1 MARKIY
7 TIEEL
12 AEIASLYHEL
22 PVFRKEQHKAYDA
35 IRGRGL
41 IDKLCAHMKRG
52 RPKPWTVEE
61 LAAIASQY
69 HELPVFRKEQPKA
82 YDAIG
87 ERGLRDKLCGHMKR
101 EQAKH
106 YTYEELKAIADQYHE
121 MSTFLAE
128 QHKAYDAIHRRGLLD
143 ELCGHM
149 KRKVV
154 TRTVEELADIA
165 SGYDNLALFKAEQK
179 SIYSSI
185 VQRGLIDKLCIH
197 MKRYYRPDYTD
208 EELAELA
215 SGYDDLKKFRK
226 EQRYPYFAI
235 VRHGKIDEFCG
246 HMKRFFHPDYT
257 DEELKDIASKYKTKE
272 EFRKNDGGAYQAA
285 IRHGIFDDVCSHM
298 EELHRPKGFYS
309 KGYCHVIALQYKTR
323 GEFEKGNRYAYSAA
337 HNEGW
342 LDDICRHMKVAGNL
356 KRRLIYVYTFTDGYA
371 YVGLTDN
378 VKRRKNEHLHKY
390 DHKKISPVYL
400 HYQKTGASYEYKEL
414 TDWLD
419 AETAAKVEDD
429 YIKQYKADGWK
440 MLNRV
445 KGGALGATAGSNM
458 TAKEIHA
465 IVSRYKCVEDFRD
478 NEPKVYGHLCRKQ
491 EFSKYC
497 SELKRRKKQPGYWT
511 LEKAITVIPECET
524 REIFNKRYCQAY
536 RIVKATRLLAEY
548 YPTKPKP
555 KCKWTLEACAN
566 AARYCKTKVEF
577 RREYHRAYERL
588 RKEGLLDELFEDKP
602 IKPKRKKE

>member
-1 MARKIY
+1 MGKKIKPY
-7 TIEEL
+7 TEEEL
-12 AEIASLYHEL
+12 AEISSRYTKLKE
-22 PVFRKEQHKAYDA
+22 FREQEPKAYD
-35 IRGRGL
+35 IIVKRGL
-41 IDKLCAHMKRG
+41 LDKLCG
-52 RPKPWTVEE
+52 RMERSQPKPYTIEE

-69 HELPVFRKEQPKA
+69 HELPVFRKEQYKA
-82 YDAIG
+82 YDAIR
-87 ERGLRDKLCGHMKR
+87 ERGLIDKLCAHMKR
-101 EQAKH
+101 GQAKH

-149 KRKVV
+149 KRKVE

-185 VQRGLIDKLCIH
+185 VQRGLIDKLCVH

-215 SGYDDLKKFRK
+215 SGYDDLNKFRK

-257 DEELKDIASKYKTKE
+257 DEELKDIASKYKTRD
-272 EFRKNDGGAYQAA
+272 EFHKKDAGAYLAA
-285 IRHGIFDDVCSHM
+285 YRRGILDDVCCQM
-298 EELHRPKGFYS
+298 DELRRPKGFYS
-309 KGYCHVIALQYKTR
+309 KGYCHVIALGYKTR
-323 GEFEKGNRYAYSAA
+323 GEFEKWNRYAYSAA

-465 IVSRYKCVEDFRD
+465 IVSRYKYVEDFRD

-511 LEKAITVIPECET
+511 LERAIAVIQECET
-524 REIFNKRYCQAY
+524 AAILRKRYRQAY
-536 RIVKATRLLAEY
+536 RIVKAAGLIAEY
-548 YPTKPKP
+548 YPNKPVPYNKLS
-555 KCKWTLEACAN
+555 LEECAT
-566 AARYCKTKVEF
+566 AARYCKSKMEF
-577 RREYHRAYERL
+577 RKKHYRAYERL
-588 RKEGLLDELFEDKP
+588 KKEGLLDELFEDK
-602 IKPKRKKE
+602 

>member
-7 TIEEL
+7 TIKEL

-69 HELPVFRKEQPKA
+69 HELPVFRKEQPQA

-101 EQAKH
+101 GLAKR
-106 YTYEELKAIADQYHE
+106 YTYEELKAITDQYHE
-121 MSTFLAE
+121 AAVFLAE
-128 QHKAYDAIHRRGLLD
+128 QPKAYDAIFRRGLLVELCGHMRRSVVPYTDDELAAIARAYNDLTLFRKELKAVYAAIVRRGKVD

-149 KRKVV
+149 KRNM
-154 TRTVEELADIA
+154 RD
-165 SGYDNLALFKAEQK
+165 
-179 SIYSSI
+179 
-185 VQRGLIDKLCIH
+185 
-197 MKRYYRPDYTD
+197 DYTN

-215 SGYDDLKKFRK
+215 RGYNDLTLFRK
-226 EQRYPYFAI
+226 EHRQPYFAI
-235 VRHGKIDEFCG
+235 VRRGNVDELCG
-246 HMKRFFHPDYT
+246 HMKRNKPETYT
-257 DEELKDIASKYKTKE
+257 EEELRSIARKYKTRD
-272 EFRKNDGGAYQAA
+272 EFHKKDGGAYLAA
-285 IRHGIFDDVCSHM
+285 YRRGILDDVCCQM
-298 EELHRPKGFYS
+298 DELRRPKGFYS
-309 KGYCHVIALQYKTR
+309 KGYCHVIALGYKTR

-458 TAKEIHA
+458 TAKKIHA
-465 IVSRYKCVEDFRD
+465 IVSRYKYVEDFRD

-497 SELKRRKKQPGYWT
+497 SELKHRKKQPGYWT
-511 LEKAITVIPECET
+511 LERAIAVILECET
-524 REIFNKRYCQAY
+524 AAILRKRYRQAY
-536 RIVKATRLLAEY
+536 RIVKAAGLIAEY
-548 YPTKPKP
+548 YPNKPVPYNKLS
-555 KCKWTLEACAN
+555 LEECAT
-566 AARYCKTKVEF
+566 AARYCKSKMEF
-577 RREYHRAYERL
+577 RKKHYRAYERL
-588 RKEGLLDELFEDKP
+588 KKEGLLDELFEDK
-602 IKPKRKKE
+602 

>member
-69 HELPVFRKEQPKA
+69 HELPVFRKEQPQA

-101 EQAKH
+101 GLAKR
-106 YTYEELKAIADQYHE
+106 YTYEELKAITDQYHE
-121 MSTFLAE
+121 AAVFLAE
-128 QHKAYDAIHRRGLLD
+128 QPKAYDAIFRRGLLVELCGHMRRSVVPYTDEELAAIASAYNDLTLFRKEQKAVYAAIVRHGKVD

-149 KRKVV
+149 KRNM
-154 TRTVEELADIA
+154 RD
-165 SGYDNLALFKAEQK
+165 
-179 SIYSSI
+179 
-185 VQRGLIDKLCIH
+185 
-197 MKRYYRPDYTD
+197 DYTN

-215 SGYDDLKKFRK
+215 RGYNDLTLFRK
-226 EQRYPYFAI
+226 EHRQPYFAI
-235 VRHGKIDEFCG
+235 VRRGKVDELCG
-246 HMKRFFHPDYT
+246 HMKRNKPETYT
-257 DEELKDIASKYKTKE
+257 EEELRSIARKYKTRD
-272 EFRKNDGGAYQAA
+272 EFHKKDGGAYLAA
-285 IRHGIFDDVCSHM
+285 YRRGILDDVCCQM
-298 EELHRPKGFYS
+298 DELRRPKGFYS
-309 KGYCHVIALQYKTR
+309 KSYCHVIALGYKTR
-323 GEFEKGNRYAYSAA
+323 SDFQQGNRSAYNRAFS
-337 HNEGW
+337 EGW
-342 LDDICRHMKVAGNL
+342 LDDICGHMEAENNWN
-356 KRRLIYVYTFTDGYA
+356 KRLVYVYLFADGYA
-371 YVGLTDN
+371 YVGLTDD

-390 DHKKISPVYL
+390 THKKISPVL
-400 HYQKTGASYEYKEL
+400 RHSRETGASYEYKEL

-419 AETAAKVEDD
+419 AVTAAKVEDE
-429 YIKQYKADGWK
+429 YIRKYQADGWK
-440 MLNRV
+440 MLNRQR
-445 KGGALGATAGSNM
+445 GGGLGGNVGKQH
-458 TAKEIHA
+458 KEKAIRT
-465 IVSRYKCVEDFRD
+465 IVSRYEYVEDFKD
-478 NEPKVYGHLCRKQ
+478 GEPELYEELCHRRQ
-491 EFSKYC
+491 FSQYC
-497 SELKRRKKQPGYWT
+497 SGLKRRKKQPGYWT

-536 RIVKATRLLAEY
+536 RIVKATGLLAEY